1 MKYFMT
7 WRAAQNDRNNK
18 FNRVKQL
25 LTFVRKE
32 FLHVLRDKRT
42 LLILF
47 GMPVVQIL
55 LFGFALST
63 EVKDTRIAVLDQDKS
78 QSSTELIS
86 KIDANR
92 YFDLEQDLKSIHEAE
107 DAFKSGR
114 IKMIMVI
121 PAGFSEVL
129 STGEKTQLQLIT
141 DGTDLNLANQI
152 YNFMSNIILDFYGQQ
167 TLMQTSGIQPEIR
180 MLYNPQLQGAPNF
193 VPGVMAF
200 ILLIICVLMTAI
212 AIVREKET
220 GTLEVL
226 LVSPMKPYVIIL
238 AKAIPYFMLSVI
250 ILISILI
257 LSVTVL
263 DLPIKGNLFLLFGIS
278 IIFIIT
284 NLLLGIVISILTQ
297 TQQTAMLISLVGTML
312 PTLMLTGFMFPVE
325 NMPLPLQVVGNAI
338 PAKWYYEIVKNIMIK
353 GTGLEVIWKH
363 TAILTGMMML
373 LFLIA
378 VKKFKIR
385 LE

>member
-1 MKYFMT
+1 M
-7 WRAAQNDRNNK
+7 
-18 FNRVKQL
+18 KQL
-25 LTFVRKE
+25 LPFVKKE
-32 FLHVLRDKRT
+32 FWHVLRDRRT
-42 LLILF
+42 LLLLF

-63 EVKDTRIAVLDQDKS
+63 EVKNTKIGILDQDKS
-78 QSSTELIS
+78 QNSLELTAKISSNQYFE
-86 KIDANR
+86 IDKN
-92 YFDLEQDLKSIHEAE
+92 LSSILQAE
-107 DAFKSGR
+107 DAFKDGK
-114 IKMIMVI
+114 IKIILVI
-121 PAGFSEVL
+121 PADFSQNME
-129 STGEKTQLQLIT
+129 SEKKAQLQLIS
-141 DGTDLNLANQI
+141 DGTDLNLANQT
-152 YNFMSNIILDFYGQQ
+152 YNFLSNIILDFYSQKTFQQ
-167 TLMQTSGIQPEIR
+167 NMGVQPEIH
-180 MLYNPQLQGAPNF
+180 MLYNPQLKGAPNF

-212 AIVREKET
+212 AIVREKES

-226 LVSPMKPYVIIL
+226 LASPMKPHIMIL
-238 AKAIPYFMLSVI
+238 AKAIPYFILSMV

-263 DLPIKGNLFLLFGIS
+263 DLPIKGNLLLLFGIS

-284 NLLLGIVISILTQ
+284 NLLIGIVISILTE

-312 PTLMLTGFMFPVE
+312 PTLMLSGFMFPVE
-325 NMPLPLQVVGNAI
+325 NMPLMLQIISNII

-353 GTGLEVIWKH
+353 GTGLEIVWKH
-363 TAILTGMMML
+363 MLVLLGMMTV
-373 LFLIA
+373 LFFVA

>member
-1 MKYFMT
+1 MKSLLPF
-7 WRAAQNDRNNK
+7 
-18 FNRVKQL
+18 VK
-25 LTFVRKE
+25 KE
-32 FLHVLRDKRT
+32 FWHVLRDKRT
-42 LLILF
+42 LLLLF

-63 EVKDTRIAVLDQDKS
+63 EVKNTKIGILDQDKS
-78 QSSTELIS
+78 ENSLELTA
-86 KIDANR
+86 KINQNQ
-92 YFDLEQDLKSIHEAE
+92 YFDIEKNLSSISQAE
-107 DAFKSGR
+107 DAFKDGK
-114 IKMIMVI
+114 IKIILVI
-121 PAGFSEVL
+121 PADFSENME
-129 STGEKTQLQLIT
+129 SGKKAQLQLIS
-141 DGTDLNLANQI
+141 DGTDLNLANQT
-152 YNFMSNIILDFYGQQ
+152 YNFLSNILLDFYGQKIFQ
-167 TLMQTSGIQPEIR
+167 QSAGVQPEIH
-180 MLYNPQLQGAPNF
+180 MLYNPQLKGAPNF

-212 AIVREKET
+212 AIVREKES

-226 LVSPMKPYVIIL
+226 LVSPMKPHIIIL
-238 AKAIPYFMLSVI
+238 AKAIPYFILSMV

-263 DLPIKGNLFLLFGIS
+263 DLPIKGNLLLLFGIS

-284 NLLLGIVISILTQ
+284 NLLIGIVISILTE

-312 PTLMLTGFMFPVE
+312 PTLMLSGFMFPVE
-325 NMPLPLQVVGNAI
+325 NMPLMLQIISNII

-353 GTGLEVIWKH
+353 GTGLEIVWKH
-363 TAILTGMMML
+363 IVVLLGMMTV
-373 LFLIA
+373 LFFVA